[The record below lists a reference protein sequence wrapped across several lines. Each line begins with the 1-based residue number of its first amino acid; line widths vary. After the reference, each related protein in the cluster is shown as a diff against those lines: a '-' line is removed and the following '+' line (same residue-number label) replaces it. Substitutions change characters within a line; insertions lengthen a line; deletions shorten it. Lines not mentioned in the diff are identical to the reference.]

1 MSQHGVQTI
10 NLNTAFKI
18 RIEYYITG
26 MLITVPYGQ
35 IDKMSDLKEGCPVI
49 EEKLY
54 PTLHDVV

>member
-35 IDKMSDLKEGCPVI
+35 IDKMSDLKEGL
-49 EEKLY
+49 KG
-54 PTLHDVV
+54 